1 MVDRITSSLGREAI
15 LAALKDQA
23 GAAQGIRDDAQ
34 KMFEAALDPGSA
46 GASAG
51 VDASKSASPAGSL
64 AEGLMSVNQEVQ
76 AASPDA
82 LAKDLMTGEINSIH
96 EVAMRINR
104 AKLSFDF
111 AMEVRNKL
119 IDAYR
124 ETMRMGV

>member
-15 LAALKDQA
+15 LAAIKDQA
-23 GAAQGIRDDAQ
+23 GAAQGIRQDAQ

-46 GASAG
+46 GASAS
-51 VDASKSASPAGSL
+51 VDAAKNASPVSTL

-82 LAKDLMTGEINSIH
+82 LAKDLISGEINSIH
-96 EVAMRINR
+96 EVAMRINK

-119 IDAYR
+119 IEAYR